1 MVFAGPK
8 QKKTETWI
16 DASVKAK
23 TELQATLKKA
33 GMPVISKW
41 MKHKDKAA
49 AFSVD
54 LKGLDKLVLVTAGG
68 PDGTDYD
75 QAVWANA
82 RLIKADG
89 TAVWLDEVPYE
100 YGVAGWAK
108 PKMNTNAYDHEIVI
122 AGKEY
127 KHGVFCHANGTLV
140 YPLNG
145 EYVRFEAEVGIDDTS
160 SGGSVFFQA
169 LNTVPSFWAEE
180 LNAKYPTEIGMLGS
194 VLDGLDSWLVTPDAS
209 VEKQAVDKAISR
221 LAEGK
226 YFSDLAKQIAG
237 ETDLNTQIH
246 KYLELLENVQDVYN
260 LQNDLKWLNVDA
272 VKLAFADMKKQK
284 GYDAAKYEPMLN
296 ELIQLNQKGFN
307 GIYTGDEQAI
317 ADAKKALE

>member
-1 MVFAGPK
+1 MVSAGPK
-8 QKKTETWI
+8 QKKAETWI

-23 TELQATLKKA
+23 TELQAKLKKS
-33 GMPVISKW
+33 GMPIVSTW
-41 MKHKDKAA
+41 MKHKAKAEP
-49 AFSVD
+49 FVVD
-54 LKGLDKLVLVTAGG
+54 LKGVDKLVLVTAGG

-140 YPLNG
+140 YPVG
-145 EYVRFEAEVGIDDTS
+145 GQYVRFEAEVGIDDTS

-169 LNTVPSFWAEE
+169 LNTVPTFVAEE
-180 LNAKYPTEIGMLGS
+180 LNNKYPEEIGMLGAAAIDLS
-194 VLDGLDSWLVTPDAS
+194 DLKGKIMLNMDSEDEGIFLAGCAGGAS
-209 VEKQAVDKAISR
+209 VRCDIC
-221 LAEGK
+221 
-226 YFSDLAKQIAG
+226 
-237 ETDLNTQIH
+237 
-246 KYLELLENVQDVYN
+246 LL
-260 LQNDLKWLNVDA
+260 
-272 VKLAFADMKKQK
+272 
-284 GYDAAKYEPMLN
+284 
-296 ELIQLNQKGFN
+296 
-307 GIYTGDEQAI
+307 YTSPSPRD
-317 ADAKKALE
+317 